1 MLTVQFEWVELD
13 EWGSHEH
20 SMIKDFDNY
29 TQLEMQLQSFY
40 AAGADDVS
48 YEVLHDDL
56 MDAAGADDMPLDY
69 FY

>member
-20 SMIKDFDNY
+20 SAIKDFDNY
-29 TQLEMQLQSFY
+29 TQLEIQLQSFY